1 MNFWIERKWEVIMYV
16 VYEITFI
23 EIINL
28 DLDKNQRLYIVE

>member
-1 MNFWIERKWEVIMYV
+1 MRSHNVYV